1 MEATHEYAGHLTWT
15 GNSGTGTSS
24 YQAYGRE
31 YRVEVAGKPDLL
43 GSAHRAF
50 RGDPALHDPEDLFL
64 AAIASCHMLSYL
76 ALCARSGIRVLSY
89 HDHARGTLLLRDD
102 GGGAFSEVVLSPEVV
117 VADAAEVGRA
127 LNLHET
133 AHEQCYIAASCTV
146 PIRHRASV
154 TAAT

>member
-1 MEATHEYAGHLTWT
+1 MEATHEYAGHLVWT

-31 YRVEVAGKPDLL
+31 YRLEIAGKPDLL

-64 AAIASCHMLSYL
+64 AALSSCHMLSYL

-89 HDHARGTLLLRDD
+89 EDRARGTLVLRGD
-102 GGGAFSEVVLSPEVV
+102 GGAFSEVVLSPEVV
-117 VADAAEVGRA
+117 VADAAEVDRA
-127 LNLHET
+127 LALHET
-133 AHEQCYIAASCTV
+133 AHEQCYIAASCAV

-154 TAAT
+154 KAVA